1 MGANKFVIL
10 QARSKL
16 LSLETMEELHT
27 YLVNFDELKNEKRI
41 NVLARE
47 AVLLFRRYPPHS
59 MRHAV
64 HFKHSCIIDAELVGD
79 RWWIPETPARP
90 SVAAVVRARM
100 AASAGWGK
108 VVAPAMLATGA
119 AVAVAVMLGPANNG

>member
-1 MGANKFVIL
+1 
-10 QARSKL
+10 
-16 LSLETMEELHT
+16 MEELHT
-27 YLVNFDELKNEKRI
+27 YLVNFDALQSEKRV
-41 NVLARE
+41 NELARE
-47 AVLLFRRYPPHS
+47 AVLLFRRHPPHR

-79 RWWIPETPARP
+79 RWWTPETPARP
-90 SVAAVVRARM
+90 SVAAVVRERM